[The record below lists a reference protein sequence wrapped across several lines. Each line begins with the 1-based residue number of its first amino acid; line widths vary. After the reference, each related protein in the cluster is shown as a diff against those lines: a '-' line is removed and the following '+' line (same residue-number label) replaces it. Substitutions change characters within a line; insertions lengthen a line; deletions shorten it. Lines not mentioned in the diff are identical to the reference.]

1 MAGLFGW
8 ESVITAGGSDSA
20 RLLALR
26 RGNGLPVQALFSPA
40 AVVLARS
47 ARHNPPLFP
56 VLPMNLDTHKAQVS
70 YIIGRDLARNFAQ
83 QGLELDVD
91 TLSGALKEGLQGLP
105 NRLTQEE
112 MQAAMQQ
119 LQEQL
124 GGPDDDQPDPHS
136 MSTNNKAEGEAFLA
150 ENAQKAGITTLPS
163 GLQYEV
169 LTQGT
174 GRKPTLNS
182 SVTTH
187 YHGTLTNG
195 TVFDSS
201 YQRGQPATF
210 PVNGVI
216 AGWTEAL
223 QLMAEGSKYRLY
235 IPADLAYGKR
245 GAGRDIGP
253 DSALIFDVELLK
265 VN

>member
-1 MAGLFGW
+1 
-8 ESVITAGGSDSA
+8 
-20 RLLALR
+20 
-26 RGNGLPVQALFSPA
+26 
-40 AVVLARS
+40 
-47 ARHNPPLFP
+47 
-56 VLPMNLDTHKAQVS
+56 MNLDSHQAQVS

-91 TLSGALKEGLQGLP
+91 TLAGALKEGLQGLP
-105 NRLTQEE
+105 SRLTQEE

-119 LQEQL
+119 LQEQT
-124 GGPDDDQPDPHS
+124 GGADNDQQDQDS
-136 MSTNNKAEGEAFLA
+136 DTMNNNNKAEGEAFLA
-150 ENAQKAGITTLPS
+150 ENAKKSGVTTLAS

-169 LTQGT
+169 LTEGA
-174 GRKPTLNS
+174 GNKPSLGS

-187 YHGTLTNG
+187 YHGTLING

-223 QLMAEGSKYRLY
+223 QLMGEGSKYRLY
-235 IPADLAYGKR
+235 IPSDLAYGKR
-245 GAGRDIGP
+245 GAGRDIPG
-253 DSALIFDVELLK
+253 DTALIFDVELIK
-265 VN
+265 VNN

>member
-1 MAGLFGW
+1 
-8 ESVITAGGSDSA
+8 
-20 RLLALR
+20 
-26 RGNGLPVQALFSPA
+26 
-40 AVVLARS
+40 
-47 ARHNPPLFP
+47 
-56 VLPMNLDTHKAQVS
+56 MNLDSHQAQVS

-91 TLSGALKEGLQGLP
+91 TLAGALKEGLQGLP
-105 NRLTQEE
+105 SRLTQEE

-119 LQEQL
+119 LQEQI
-124 GGPDDDQPDPHS
+124 GGSDDDNDTQDPNT
-136 MSTNNKAEGEAFLA
+136 MNDNKTEGEAFLT
-150 ENAQKAGITTLPS
+150 ENSRKPGVTTLPS

-169 LTQGT
+169 LTEGSNK
-174 GRKPTLNS
+174 KPGLGS

-187 YHGTLTNG
+187 YHGTLING

-223 QLMAEGSKYRLY
+223 QLMGEGSKYRLY
-235 IPADLAYGKR
+235 IPSDLAYGKR
-245 GAGRDIGP
+245 GAGRDIPG
-253 DSALIFDVELLK
+253 DTALIFDVELLK
-265 VN
+265 VNN

>member
-1 MAGLFGW
+1 
-8 ESVITAGGSDSA
+8 
-20 RLLALR
+20 
-26 RGNGLPVQALFSPA
+26 
-40 AVVLARS
+40 
-47 ARHNPPLFP
+47 
-56 VLPMNLDTHKAQVS
+56 MNLDSHQAQVS

-83 QGLELDVD
+83 QGLDLDVE
-91 TLSGALKEGLQGLP
+91 TLASALKEGLQGLP
-105 NRLTQEE
+105 SRLTQEQ

-119 LQEQL
+119 LQEQT
-124 GGPDDDQPDPHS
+124 GGADEDDNTTNPES
-136 MSTNNKAEGEAFLA
+136 MNNNKAEGEAFLA
-150 ENAQKAGITTLPS
+150 KNAGKAGVTTLPS

-169 LTQGT
+169 ITQGT
-174 GRKPTLNS
+174 GAQPNLKS

-187 YHGTLTNG
+187 YHGTLING

-235 IPADLAYGKR
+235 IPSDLAYGKR
-245 GAGRDIGP
+245 GAGRDIPG
-253 DSALIFDVELLK
+253 DTALIFDVELLK
-265 VN
+265 VNN

>member
-1 MAGLFGW
+1 
-8 ESVITAGGSDSA
+8 
-20 RLLALR
+20 
-26 RGNGLPVQALFSPA
+26 
-40 AVVLARS
+40 
-47 ARHNPPLFP
+47 
-56 VLPMNLDTHKAQVS
+56 MNLDSHQAQVS

-83 QGLELDVD
+83 QGLDLDVD
-91 TLSGALKEGLQGLP
+91 TLAGALKEGLQGLP
-105 NRLTQEE
+105 SRLSQEE

-119 LQEQL
+119 LQETM
-124 GGPDDDQPDPHS
+124 GGADDDQQDQDPNA
-136 MSTNNKAEGEAFLA
+136 MNNNKAEGEAFLA
-150 ENAQKAGITTLPS
+150 QNASKSGVTTLPS

-174 GRKPTLNS
+174 GKKPSLGS

-187 YHGTLTNG
+187 YHGTLIDG

-223 QLMAEGSKYRLY
+223 QLMPEGSKYRLY
-235 IPADLAYGKR
+235 IPSDLAYGKR
-245 GAGRDIGP
+245 GAGRDIPG
-253 DSALIFDVELLK
+253 DTALIFDVELIK

>member
-1 MAGLFGW
+1 
-8 ESVITAGGSDSA
+8 
-20 RLLALR
+20 
-26 RGNGLPVQALFSPA
+26 
-40 AVVLARS
+40 
-47 ARHNPPLFP
+47 
-56 VLPMNLDTHKAQVS
+56 MNLDSHQAQVS

-91 TLSGALKEGLQGLP
+91 TLAGALKEGLQGLP
-105 NRLTQEE
+105 SRLTQEQ

-119 LQEQL
+119 LQEQM
-124 GGPDDDQPDPHS
+124 GGADEADSTQDPES
-136 MSTNNKAEGEAFLA
+136 MKNNKAEGEAFLA
-150 ENAQKAGITTLPS
+150 ENASKAGVTTLPS

-169 LTQGT
+169 ITQGT
-174 GRKPTLNS
+174 GAKPSLKS

-187 YHGTLTNG
+187 YHGTLING

-223 QLMAEGSKYRLY
+223 QLMPEGSKYRLY
-235 IPADLAYGKR
+235 IPSDLAYGKR
-245 GAGRDIGP
+245 GAGRDIPG
-253 DSALIFDVELLK
+253 DTALIFDVELLK
-265 VN
+265 VNN

>member
-1 MAGLFGW
+1 
-8 ESVITAGGSDSA
+8 
-20 RLLALR
+20 
-26 RGNGLPVQALFSPA
+26 
-40 AVVLARS
+40 
-47 ARHNPPLFP
+47 
-56 VLPMNLDTHKAQVS
+56 MNLDSHQAQVS

-83 QGLELDVD
+83 QGLDLDVD
-91 TLSGALKEGLQGLP
+91 TLASALKEGLQGLP
-105 NRLTQEE
+105 SRLTQEP

-119 LQEQL
+119 LQAHT
-124 GGPDDDQPDPHS
+124 GGADEDDNTSNPES
-136 MSTNNKAEGEAFLA
+136 MNNNKAEGEAFLA
-150 ENAQKAGITTLPS
+150 RNAGKAGVTTLPS

-169 LTQGT
+169 ITQGT
-174 GRKPTLNS
+174 GAQPSLKS

-187 YHGTLTNG
+187 YHGTLING

-235 IPADLAYGKR
+235 IPSDLAYGKR
-245 GAGRDIGP
+245 GAGRDIPG
-253 DSALIFDVELLK
+253 DTALIFDVELLK
-265 VN
+265 VNN

>member
-1 MAGLFGW
+1 
-8 ESVITAGGSDSA
+8 
-20 RLLALR
+20 
-26 RGNGLPVQALFSPA
+26 
-40 AVVLARS
+40 
-47 ARHNPPLFP
+47 
-56 VLPMNLDTHKAQVS
+56 MNLDSHQAQVS

-83 QGLELDVD
+83 QGLDLDVD
-91 TLSGALKEGLQGLP
+91 TLTGALKEGLQGLP
-105 NRLTQEE
+105 SRLTQEQ

-119 LQEQL
+119 LQEQM
-124 GGPDDDQPDPHS
+124 GGANDNDISQDPET
-136 MSTNNKAEGEAFLA
+136 MNNNNNKAEGEAFLV
-150 ENAQKAGITTLPS
+150 ENAGKAGVTTLPS

-169 LTQGT
+169 ITEGT
-174 GRKPTLNS
+174 GAKPSLKS

-187 YHGTLTNG
+187 YHGTLING

-235 IPADLAYGKR
+235 IPSDLAYGNR
-245 GAGRDIGP
+245 GAGRDIPG
-253 DSALIFDVELLK
+253 DTALIFDVELMK
-265 VN
+265 VNN

>member
-1 MAGLFGW
+1 
-8 ESVITAGGSDSA
+8 
-20 RLLALR
+20 
-26 RGNGLPVQALFSPA
+26 
-40 AVVLARS
+40 
-47 ARHNPPLFP
+47 
-56 VLPMNLDTHKAQVS
+56 MNLDSHQAQVS

-91 TLSGALKEGLQGLP
+91 TLASALKEGLQGLP
-105 NRLTQEE
+105 SRLTQEQ

-119 LQEQL
+119 LQEQM
-124 GGPDDDQPDPHS
+124 GGAEEDDNTQDPES
-136 MSTNNKAEGEAFLA
+136 MNNNKAEGEAFLA
-150 ENAQKAGITTLPS
+150 ENASKAGVTTLPS

-169 LTQGT
+169 ITQGT
-174 GRKPTLNS
+174 GAMPSLKS

-187 YHGTLTNG
+187 YHGTLING

-223 QLMAEGSKYRLY
+223 QLMPEGSKYRLY
-235 IPADLAYGKR
+235 IPSDLAYGKR
-245 GAGRDIGP
+245 GAGRDIPG
-253 DSALIFDVELLK
+253 DTALIFDVELLK
-265 VN
+265 VNN

>member
-1 MAGLFGW
+1 
-8 ESVITAGGSDSA
+8 
-20 RLLALR
+20 
-26 RGNGLPVQALFSPA
+26 
-40 AVVLARS
+40 
-47 ARHNPPLFP
+47 
-56 VLPMNLDTHKAQVS
+56 MNLDSQQAQVS

-91 TLSGALKEGLQGLP
+91 TLAGALKEGLQGLP
-105 NRLTQEE
+105 SRLTQEQ

-119 LQEQL
+119 LQEQM
-124 GGPDDDQPDPHS
+124 GGADQDDTSQEPET
-136 MSTNNKAEGEAFLA
+136 MNNNKAEGEAFLA
-150 ENAQKAGITTLPS
+150 ENASKAGVTTLPS

-169 LTQGT
+169 ITQGT
-174 GRKPTLNS
+174 GAMPSLKS

-187 YHGTLTNG
+187 YHGTLING

-223 QLMAEGSKYRLY
+223 QLMPEGSKYRLY
-235 IPADLAYGKR
+235 IPSDLAYGKR
-245 GAGRDIGP
+245 GAGRDIPG
-253 DSALIFDVELLK
+253 DTALIFDVELLK
-265 VN
+265 VNN

>member
-1 MAGLFGW
+1 
-8 ESVITAGGSDSA
+8 
-20 RLLALR
+20 
-26 RGNGLPVQALFSPA
+26 
-40 AVVLARS
+40 
-47 ARHNPPLFP
+47 
-56 VLPMNLDTHKAQVS
+56 MNLDSHQAQVS

-91 TLSGALKEGLQGLP
+91 TLTGALKEGLQGLP
-105 NRLTQEE
+105 SRLTQEQ

-119 LQEQL
+119 LQEQT
-124 GGPDDDQPDPHS
+124 GDPEDDTNQEPND
-136 MSTNNKAEGEAFLA
+136 MSNNKAEGEAFLA
-150 ENAQKAGITTLPS
+150 QNAQKAGVTTLPS

-169 LTQGT
+169 LTEGS
-174 GRKPTLNS
+174 GPKPSLKS

-187 YHGTLTNG
+187 YHGTLING

-223 QLMAEGSKYRLY
+223 QLMGEGAKYRLY
-235 IPADLAYGKR
+235 IPSDLAYGKR
-245 GAGRDIGP
+245 GAGRDIPG
-253 DSALIFDVELLK
+253 DTALIFDVELLK
-265 VN
+265 VNN